1 MKENLVTNQ
10 QQILEEVIH
19 GLSKEN
25 KELSSKLFY
34 DEKGSKLF
42 DQICE
47 LDEYYPTRT
56 ETKILKN
63 NLNKILDYFEK
74 DTLFIE
80 LGSGSSTKTR
90 ILLDAL
96 NDLTAYIPVDISEDF
111 LYKTS
116 DQLNAIYP
124 SLNIIPV
131 CTDYTKSF
139 ELPSIEKPV
148 NKTIVFY
155 PGSTIGNFNPAQAKK
170 FLHLIAEICDSGGG
184 LIIGVDLKK
193 DKKILEAAY
202 NDSRGITAAFN
213 LNMLRR
219 LNNELNADFDLSKFR
234 HKAYY
239 NEDEGRIEM
248 HLVSTA
254 KQVVTI
260 GNTSF
265 YFQQNESIHTENSY
279 KYSLDEFKELASD
292 YFEVKDIWTDDRQ
305 LFSVQ
310 YLQVKAG

>member
-1 MKENLVTNQ
+1 M
-10 QQILEEVIH
+10 
-19 GLSKEN
+19 
-25 KELSSKLFY
+25 
-34 DEKGSKLF
+34 
-42 DQICE
+42 
-47 LDEYYPTRT
+47 
-56 ETKILKN
+56 
-63 NLNKILDYFEK
+63 
-74 DTLFIE
+74 
-80 LGSGSSTKTR
+80 
-90 ILLDAL
+90 
-96 NDLTAYIPVDISEDF
+96 
-111 LYKTS
+111 
-116 DQLNAIYP
+116 
-124 SLNIIPV
+124 
-131 CTDYTKSF
+131 
-139 ELPSIEKPV
+139 
-148 NKTIVFY
+148 
-155 PGSTIGNFNPAQAKK
+155 
-170 FLHLIAEICDSGGG
+170 
-184 LIIGVDLKK
+184 KK

-234 HKAYY
+234 HEAYY

-310 YLQVKAG
+310 YLQAK